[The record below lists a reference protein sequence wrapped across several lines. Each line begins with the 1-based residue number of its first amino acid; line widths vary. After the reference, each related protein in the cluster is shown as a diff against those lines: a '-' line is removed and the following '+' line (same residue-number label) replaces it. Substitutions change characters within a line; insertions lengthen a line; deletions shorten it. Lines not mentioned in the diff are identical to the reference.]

1 MTQSWILV
9 FSQIAHIISDFVGNV
24 GYTDNDLS
32 DGCVVK
38 TNTAYE
44 CFELC
49 LATLGCK
56 GLSWA
61 SSGRNYCPKGCWMK
75 SKMENKSVKNGM
87 ISGLAR
93 GK

>member
-1 MTQSWILV
+1 MTQSLILV
-9 FSQIAHIISDFVGNV
+9 FRQIAHIILDFEGNV

-61 SSGRNYCPKGCWMK
+61 SSGRNNCPK

-87 ISGLAR
+87 ISGSAR
-93 GK
+93 DK